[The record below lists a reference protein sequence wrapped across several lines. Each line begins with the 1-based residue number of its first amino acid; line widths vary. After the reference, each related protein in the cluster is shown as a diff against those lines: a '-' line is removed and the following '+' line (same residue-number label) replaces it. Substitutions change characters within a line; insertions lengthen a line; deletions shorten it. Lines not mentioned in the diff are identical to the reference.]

1 MRLVSPGEHR
11 LVSGPEP
18 ARLNDLPSIPGR
30 PELLPRFVSR
40 RRLGPIRRGRRSCA
54 RSHWGAAAGSDGDA
68 RRAGTARSAVTTEH
82 GEFWVKALPP
92 GRYVVTFALPGFAPH
107 TRPGVDVASGGVV
120 RIDIVL
126 QVALHAE
133 VTVTGRYTFR
143 NLAELDPLE
152 SGRIGLAPSASV
164 GVVTARQMGQRPIQR
179 PAEVLETVPGL
190 SVTQHSGEG
199 KANAVLPARVQP
211 RSRHRLRHRG
221 RGRPGEHAD
230 ACPWPRVHGR
240 ELSSF
245 RSSSAA
251 CSSSRDHTP
260 PTVAISRRPAACNI
274 NYANR
279 LEGPMLRVSF
289 GGQGWSRVL
298 AAASPRV
305 GGGQLLAAAETA
317 RFDGP
322 WEQPDAYRRYNGVLR
337 YSRGDHVNNLALTAL
352 AYRGRWHATDQAPR
366 RAIDSGALPRFGG
379 VDSTTGGET
388 GRYPPW
394 RNGSAGRPP
403 PGLASPATPS
413 RTISTCFRISPISW
427 TTRSTA
433 TSSIK
438 PIAGWCRVCAFPASA
453 SSSWAVGSWTTAL
466 DCRCAATTSG
476 ASVSFARGGASGCRR
491 FAKTRWIRASAGV
504 WVDADVRW
512 TPWLRSIAG
521 VRADGYRF
529 QVSADRSENSGTA
542 TAGLVSP
549 RGSIVFGPW
558 RRTELYV
565 NAGSGF
571 HSNDARG
578 ATMRVDPGTG
588 LPVDRVTPLAR
599 TRGAE
604 VGVRVVAFRGV
615 QSTIALWR
623 LALDSELV
631 FVGDAGVTAPSRPS
645 ERHGLEW
652 SNFVRVRQWMTL
664 DGDVAWSARAL
675 HRRPYRGQP
684 RAGVGRTRRVRG
696 AHRRRRA
703 PSFRQPEVAVLRPAG
718 AHRGWD
724 HPIASHE
731 PGQPPG
737 RLQTVAPV
745 VHRRR
750 HVQRLRRPRERR
762 RLLLHVPTA
771 RRATWRDERHPHAS
785 GPAAHGPR
793 HARNRF
799 LRLPSRSAAIAL
811 RDLSARS
818 GAI

>member
-1 MRLVSPGEHR
+1 M
-11 LVSGPEP
+11 
-18 ARLNDLPSIPGR
+18 
-30 PELLPRFVSR
+30 
-40 RRLGPIRRGRRSCA
+40 
-54 RSHWGAAAGSDGDA
+54 
-68 RRAGTARSAVTTEH
+68 
-82 GEFWVKALPP
+82 
-92 GRYVVTFALPGFAPH
+92 TFALPGFAPH

-152 SGRIGLAPSASV
+152 SGQIGLAPSASV

-199 KANAVLPARVQP
+199 KATQDYLRGFNLDHGTDFATVVAGVPVNMPTHAHGHGYTDVSFLIPELVTGVQFFKGP
-211 RSRHRLRHRG
+211 YA
-221 RGRPGEHAD
+221 AD
-230 ACPWPRVHGR
+230 GGD
-240 ELSSF
+240 F
-245 RSSSAA
+245 SSAGG
-251 CSSSRDHTP
+251 
-260 PTVAISRRPAACNI
+260 VNI
-274 NYANR
+274 NYASR

-305 GGGQLLAAAETA
+305 GGGNCWLPPKRRVSMARGSSPTRTGGTTACFATVAATTC
-317 RFDGP
+317 
-322 WEQPDAYRRYNGVLR
+322 
-337 YSRGDHVNNLALTAL
+337 NNLALTAL

-366 RAIDSGALPRFGG
+366 RAIDSGALPRYGG

-388 GRYPPW
+388 GRYAAVAEW
-394 RNGSAGRPP
+394 QHGA
-403 PGLASPATPS
+403 ASS
-413 RTISTCFRISPISW
+413 RTRLTGYAVAYHLDLFSNFTYFLDDPVNGDQFHQADRRLVSGLRASRERFVQLGSRLVDYRVGLQVRRDLIGRVGLFRTRGRERLSTVRED
-427 TTRSTA
+427 
-433 TSSIK
+433 K
-438 PIAGWCRVCAFPASA
+438 V
-453 SSSWAVGSWTTAL
+453 
-466 DCRCAATTSG
+466 DQ
-476 ASVSFARGGASGCRR
+476 
-491 FAKTRWIRASAGV
+491 ASAGV

-529 QVSADRSENSGTA
+529 QVSADRSDNSGTA

-578 ATMRVDPGTG
+578 ATMRVDPSTG

-599 TRGAE
+599 TCGAE

-615 QSTIALWR
+615 QSTLALWR

-631 FVGDAGVTAPSRPS
+631 FVGDAGATAPSRPS

-664 DGDVAWSARAL
+664 DGDVAWSGARFTDADPAGNLVPGSVERVASVGLTADGERPAFGSLRWRYFGPRAL
-675 HRRPYRGQP
+675 TEDGTIRSRATSLVNLQAGYRLSRRWSIVADMFNVFG
-684 RAGVGRTRRVRG
+684 ARVSDVDYYYTSRL
-696 AHRRRRA
+696 
-703 PSFRQPEVAVLRPAG
+703 PDE
-718 AHRGWD
+718 
-724 HPIASHE
+724 
-731 PGQPPG
+731 PPG
-737 RLQTVAPV
+737 GTSDTHTHPALPRTV
-745 VHRRR
+745 
-750 HVQRLRRPRERR
+750 
-762 RLLLHVPTA
+762 
-771 RRATWRDERHPHAS
+771 RAT
-785 GPAAHGPR
+785 
-793 HARNRF
+793 
-799 LRLPSRSAAIAL
+799 LAIAF
-811 RDLSARS
+811 
-818 GAI
+818 